1 MRQKTSFPATNRI
14 FPANVLGP
22 RRVSRPVG
30 AEEARAVGLQKKTV
44 KTFSPPKFN
53 IPSRPLPGHP
63 FFSMQAILYLQ
74 RGEKHKRQLN
84 LNHLLCFRSGS
95 RD

>member
-1 MRQKTSFPATNRI
+1 M
-14 FPANVLGP
+14 
-22 RRVSRPVG
+22 
-30 AEEARAVGLQKKTV
+30 